1 MTLSER
7 IAAEAQAERDL
18 AAALRGY
25 AAIRQARMLRPE
37 VTPIDVVAAVSERVR
52 ALESQLGVRNQ
63 RADDPEGAL
72 GTLCELDL
80 IHAIAEDVVAIGHIR
95 AYARWF
101 SPDPEARDRAVLTA
115 GDNG

>member
-1 MTLSER
+1 MTLSDR
-7 IAAEAQAERDL
+7 IAAEAEAEREL
-18 AAALRGY
+18 SRALREY
-25 AAIRQARMLRPE
+25 AAVRSARIARPE
-37 VTPIDVVAAVSERVR
+37 VTSIDLLSVASERVR
-52 ALESQLGVRNQ
+52 ALESQLGVRDQ

-80 IHAIAEDVVAIGHIR
+80 IHALAEDVVEIGHIR